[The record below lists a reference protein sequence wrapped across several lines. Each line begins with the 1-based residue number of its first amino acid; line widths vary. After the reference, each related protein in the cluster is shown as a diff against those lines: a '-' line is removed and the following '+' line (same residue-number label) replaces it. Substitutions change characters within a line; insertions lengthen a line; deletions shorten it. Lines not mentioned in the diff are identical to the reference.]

1 MKKAKL
7 IAIAALL
14 ILSVFA
20 LTACNMQ
27 EIIGNIFKGA
37 IVDHEFT
44 ADGKEEVTKF
54 FEAIKSKEG
63 NYSIIFKS
71 VYLDDGEEKEM
82 TFTYSRKQNEAEEK
96 TMYAFKLKNDDIDYR
111 MLRLDEE
118 DDWIYIDEKEKTFTT
133 EPNIY
138 VGVIVSHFMKYAVIE
153 MADEEGNP
161 NWEFAE
167 KNDNV
172 GIDFNGGELAVVQ
185 YTYNAAGEDD
195 NTVLYVSFDKKSF
208 LGLLAIIRK
217 IEYREEGEDPIVIYV
232 ENPSASLVDADFVI
246 PSDYTD
252 LDAAE

>member
-1 MKKAKL
+1 
-7 IAIAALL
+7 
-14 ILSVFA
+14 
-20 LTACNMQ
+20 
-27 EIIGNIFKGA
+27 
-37 IVDHEFT
+37 
-44 ADGKEEVTKF
+44 
-54 FEAIKSKEG
+54 
-63 NYSIIFKS
+63 
-71 VYLDDGEEKEM
+71 
-82 TFTYSRKQNEAEEK
+82 
-96 TMYAFKLKNDDIDYR
+96 
-111 MLRLDEE
+111 
-118 DDWIYIDEKEKTFTT
+118 
-133 EPNIY
+133 
-138 VGVIVSHFMKYAVIE
+138 MKYAVIE

-167 KNDNV
+167 KNENV
-172 GIDFNGGELAVVQ
+172 GIDFKGEELAVVQ